1 VSKSGFD
8 ASIGLAFS
16 LELFKRYR
24 RNGTVEAELPRVP
37 GIRGQCKAFLQLV
50 NGEVVS
56 VYLIDTQGQRHSSDK
71 TTLCRLD
78 AEKGPFEWRLQL
90 QSEAVDPALSAGQSS
105 GQPASLTSSSH
116 ALAGSSV
123 PRIVSSLP
131 QEQLQAWTPQRR
143 DALYITLTNID
154 GMNTVEEIKDLVP
167 FPRDLVDEL
176 LRLLLEMKVI
186 VIPA

>member
-24 RNGTVEAELPRVP
+24 RNGTVEAELPRMP

-56 VYLIDTQGQRHSSDK
+56 VYLIDNQGQRHSSDK
-71 TTLCRLD
+71 TTLCRHD

-90 QSEAVDPALSAGQSS
+90 QPESVASAQATGQASQQSASTTPSS
-105 GQPASLTSSSH
+105 NPLT
-116 ALAGSSV
+116 GSSV
-123 PRIVSSLP
+123 PRIVSVLP
-131 QEQLQAWTPQRR
+131 QEQLRTWPSQRR
-143 DALYITLTNID
+143 DAFYITLANID

-167 FPRDLVDEL
+167 FPRDLIDEL
-176 LRLLLEMKVI
+176 LRTLLEMKVI